1 MNTLL
6 KFNQQ
11 RLALST
17 LSTQTRQFGVMSYS
31 AKGKSKHSQRIGKD
45 YRVWFGCIVV
55 VPE

>member
-1 MNTLL
+1 
-6 KFNQQ
+6 
-11 RLALST
+11 LALST
-17 LSTQTRQFGVMSYS
+17 LSIQTRQFGVMSYS